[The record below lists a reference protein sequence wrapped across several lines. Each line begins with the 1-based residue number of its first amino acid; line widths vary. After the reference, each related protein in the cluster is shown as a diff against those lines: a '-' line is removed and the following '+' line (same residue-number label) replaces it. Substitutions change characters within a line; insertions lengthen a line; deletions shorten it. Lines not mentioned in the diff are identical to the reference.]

1 MGGDSLLVGYR
12 AGSFA
17 RAGRR
22 SGLVGFL
29 RLRGRSRPT
38 VGLGDVLLQN
48 CTLDAP
54 LSAASYLDGRQLA
67 RTDHGT
73 CLGHRDVQDLGDVD
87 QREKALR
94 DHERNP
100 FDEKS
105 CGSESIAEVV
115 YISGRAVRQVAGCGR
130 GAARRPDSGRARTG
144 AVLGT

>member
-1 MGGDSLLVGYR
+1 MSADGVIVGNR
-12 AGSFA
+12 TGQFA
-17 RAGRR
+17 RADRR
-22 SGLVGFL
+22 SGLAGVL
-29 RLRGRSRPT
+29 RSRDRSRPA

-54 LSAASYLDGRQLA
+54 LSAASHLDGRQLA
-67 RTDHGT
+67 RPDHGP

-115 YISGRAVRQVAGCGR
+115 YISGRAVRQVVGCGW
-130 GAARRPDSGRARTG
+130 GVVRRPDRGRARTG